1 MENPVIAAVDVTK
14 HILNVVKDKFDH
26 RDHLAA
32 PAGVTLPVS
41 GDLSAFL
48 GPVKDQGQLGSCT
61 AHAGTEL
68 REFLY
73 RKFYSL
79 EFNKTIPA
87 AVFQL
92 SPLFQYAMER
102 TAEGDFSV
110 DNGAQSRTIFQVM
123 AASGCC
129 LESQDPYIATN
140 VFVEPTALQIT
151 EALPYQHISY
161 HRCLTVEIV
170 KSVIASGYCTTVGI
184 PVFNSLESDAVAQ
197 SGLIPVPTPADP
209 NIGGHEMLI
218 FGYDDTMNVLGH
230 VGAFHVR
237 NSWGEDWGLQ
247 GNCWIPYDYFTAPE
261 VTGQFDF
268 WTASLAATVALAGN

>member
-1 MENPVIAAVDVTK
+1 MDDLISVVVGVTS
-14 HILNVVKDKFDH
+14 HVLNVVKDKLDH

-32 PAGVTLPVS
+32 PVGVTLPIS

-48 GPVKDQGQLGSCT
+48 GPVKNQGALGSCT

-79 EFNKTIPA
+79 EFDKTVPTA
-87 AVFQL
+87 QFQL

-102 TAEGDFSV
+102 IAEGDFSV

-123 AASGCC
+123 AAHGCC
-129 LESQDPYIATN
+129 LATQDPYIEAD
-140 VFVEPTALQIT
+140 VFVQPTAAQLADAT
-151 EALPYQHISY
+151 PYQHISY
-161 HRCLTVEIV
+161 HRCLTVDIV
-170 KSVIASGYCTTVGI
+170 KSTLANGYCTTVGI
-184 PVFNSLESDAVAQ
+184 PVFNSFESAAVAQ
-197 SGLIPVPTPADP
+197 TGLVPVPTATDP

-218 FGYDDTMNVLGH
+218 FGYDDTKNVLGH

-237 NSWGEDWGLQ
+237 NSWGEGWGEQ
-247 GNCWIPYDYFTAPE
+247 GNCWIPYDYFTAAP
-261 VTGQFDF
+261 VAGQFDF
-268 WTASLAATVALAGN
+268 WTASLAATVALAG